1 MRADAAIV
9 LPPSVPF
16 SQVTRQSSPP
26 TQLPLLDVATYS
38 DWVHRPV
45 PGHPIFFASPWL
57 EGITKVRWWVVPL
70 IWVPA
75 ALAWF
80 FAHRSLPLALA
91 ALCALAGA
99 LSWQAAE
106 YALHRWVFHARP
118 RGRWTVQAHF
128 LLHGCHHKFPQD
140 VERLVFP
147 PLPAAVI
154 AFGVYCAL
162 TGVLPTVGLLRSCLR
177 G

>member
-1 MRADAAIV
+1 M
-9 LPPSVPF
+9 
-16 SQVTRQSSPP
+16 
-26 TQLPLLDVATYS
+26 ATYS

-45 PGHPIFFASPWL
+45 PGHPVFFASPWL

-70 IWVPA
+70 VWVPVS
-75 ALAWF
+75 LAWF
-80 FAHRSLPLALA
+80 FARRSLPLTLA

-154 AFGVYCAL
+154 AFGLYSAL
-162 TGVLPTVGLLRSCLR
+162 TVILPKVGLLRCCRRWWR
-177 G
+177 GRQDRKGGAVFDVP